1 MGGMEQETEGQGRSV
16 TDRIY
21 FKTPEGDWISTD
33 DISAAV
39 NRYDHTAIKLSGGGE
54 VLTALKPREV
64 IEIITDLNKETHR

>member
-1 MGGMEQETEGQGRSV
+1 MGGMEQETERKGRSV
-16 TDRIY
+16 TDKTY

-64 IEIITDLNKETHR
+64 IEIITDSNMKAH